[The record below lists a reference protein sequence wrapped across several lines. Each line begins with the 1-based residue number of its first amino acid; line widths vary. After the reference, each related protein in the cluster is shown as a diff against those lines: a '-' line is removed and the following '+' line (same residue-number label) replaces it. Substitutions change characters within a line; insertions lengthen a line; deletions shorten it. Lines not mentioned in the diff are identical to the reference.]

1 MKYTFTQAIR
11 MLLSKLPPSRLWQLA
26 LLAILML
33 FGGLSEVVTLGLV
46 VPFLA
51 FLLDPLQALQL
62 PYVAEI
68 GSIFDLSDPNDLR
81 WYFTLL
87 FAATAVGS
95 SVLRLFIIWV
105 TIRIVFKIGHE
116 IGVEVYRRVIY
127 QPYLVH
133 ISTNSS
139 EIISAIE
146 KVNPIFHILIGV
158 MNAISALLISISIVV
173 TLIII
178 SPQFTVIAIFAMG
191 GSYAL
196 IMFIMRNRLQ
206 KNSEIISENMIERIK
221 ITQEGLGSIRDIL
234 LDHGQLNF
242 TNRFMKLDQKLRR
255 AQGINYI
262 IGPSPRF
269 IVEGLGILLIAGFA
283 YSSVMSSSDGFSAV
297 IPALGAMALGAQRL
311 LPNLQLIYIGIT
323 NVKGG
328 MQSLFDVIEMLDKPI
343 DEQDLSNLI
352 PLKFEKQIQ
361 FENVDFQFQENSP
374 VVLRELKF
382 SISKGE
388 SIGFLGPTG
397 SGKSTTLDLLMGLLT
412 PTNGKISVD
421 NIPLVGK
428 ALLQWQK
435 NITHVPQDLYL
446 MDASFAENIA
456 FCEAPESIN
465 LERVKEA
472 AKLAHIHDFINNKP
486 ESYQSLLGE
495 RGVQLSGGQRQRI
508 GIARALYRKA
518 SVLVL
523 DEATSALDADTEE
536 AVMSSIRKIDRS
548 ITIIMIAHRVSTLQH
563 CDYVFQLENGKI
575 TEKIKAASIE

>member
-1 MKYTFTQAIR
+1 MKYKSTQAIK
-11 MLLSKLPPSRLWQLA
+11 MLLSKLPPSRLGQLA

-33 FGGLSEVVTLGLV
+33 FGGFSEVVTLGLV

-51 FLLDPLQALQL
+51 FLMDPLQALEL
-62 PYVAEI
+62 PYVVKI
-68 GSIFDLSDPNDLR
+68 GSLFDLSDPNDLR
-81 WYFTLL
+81 WQFTLL
-87 FAATAVGS
+87 FSAAAVVS
-95 SVLRLFIIWV
+95 SVLRLFIIWA
-105 TIRIVFKIGHE
+105 TIRIVFNIGHE

-133 ISTNSS
+133 VSTNSS

-146 KVNPIFHILIGV
+146 KVNPIFHILIGLL
-158 MNAISALLISISIVV
+158 NAISAILISISIVV

-178 SPQFTVIAIFAMG
+178 NPEFTVLAIIAMG

-196 IMFIMRNRLQ
+196 IMRIMRNRLEN
-206 KNSEIISENMIERIK
+206 NSEIISKNMIERIK

-242 TNRFMKLDQKLRR
+242 SNRFMELDWKLRR
-255 AQGINYI
+255 AQGINYM

-269 IVEGLGILLIAGFA
+269 IVEGLGILLIAVFA
-283 YSSVMSSSDGFSAV
+283 YISVISSNGLTAV
-297 IPALGAMALGAQRL
+297 IPAIGAMALGAQRL
-311 LPNLQLIYIGIT
+311 LPNVQLIYIGIT
-323 NVKGG
+323 NIRGG
-328 MQSLFDVIEMLDKPI
+328 MQSLFDVIEMLDQPI
-343 DEQDLSNLI
+343 NEQDLSNLT

-374 VVLRELKF
+374 IVLKELNF
-382 SISKGE
+382 SIAKGE

-412 PTNGKISVD
+412 PSNGKISVD
-421 NIPLVGK
+421 NIPLVGE

-456 FCEAPESIN
+456 FCEASGDID
-465 LERVKEA
+465 LQRVKEA
-472 AKLAHIHDFINNKP
+472 AKLAHIHDFIAYKP
-486 ESYQSLLGE
+486 ESYQSLVGE

-508 GIARALYRKA
+508 GIARALYRRA

-523 DEATSALDADTEE
+523 DEATSALDTDTEE
-536 AVMSSIRKIDRS
+536 AVMSSIRNIDSS

-563 CDYVFQLENGKI
+563 CDYVFRLENGEI
-575 TEKIKAASIE
+575 TEQIKAASIE

>member
-1 MKYTFTQAIR
+1 
-11 MLLSKLPPSRLWQLA
+11 MLLSKLPPSRLGQLA

-33 FGGLSEVVTLGLV
+33 FGGFSEVVTLGLV

-51 FLLDPLQALQL
+51 FLMDPLQALEL
-62 PYVAEI
+62 PYVVKI
-68 GSIFDLSDPNDLR
+68 GSLFDLSDPNDLR
-81 WYFTLL
+81 WQFTLL
-87 FAATAVGS
+87 FSAAAVVS
-95 SVLRLFIIWV
+95 SVLRLFIIWA
-105 TIRIVFKIGHE
+105 TIRIVFNIGHE

-133 ISTNSS
+133 VSTNSS

-146 KVNPIFHILIGV
+146 KVNPIFHILIGLL
-158 MNAISALLISISIVV
+158 NAISAILISISIVV

-178 SPQFTVIAIFAMG
+178 NPEFTVLAIIAMG

-196 IMFIMRNRLQ
+196 IMRIMRNRLEN
-206 KNSEIISENMIERIK
+206 NSEIISKNMIERIK

-242 TNRFMKLDQKLRR
+242 SNRFMELDWKLRR
-255 AQGINYI
+255 AQGINYM

-269 IVEGLGILLIAGFA
+269 IVEGLGILLIAVFA
-283 YSSVMSSSDGFSAV
+283 YISVISSNGLTAV
-297 IPALGAMALGAQRL
+297 IPAIGAMALGAQRL
-311 LPNLQLIYIGIT
+311 LPNVQLIYIGIT
-323 NVKGG
+323 NIRGG
-328 MQSLFDVIEMLDKPI
+328 MQSLFDVIEMLDQPI
-343 DEQDLSNLI
+343 NEQDLSNLT

-374 VVLRELKF
+374 IVLKELNF
-382 SISKGE
+382 SIAKGE

-412 PTNGKISVD
+412 PSNGKISVD
-421 NIPLVGK
+421 NIPLVGE

-456 FCEAPESIN
+456 FCEASGDID
-465 LERVKEA
+465 LQRVKEA
-472 AKLAHIHDFINNKP
+472 AKLAHIHDFIAYKP
-486 ESYQSLLGE
+486 ESYQSLVGE

-508 GIARALYRKA
+508 GIARALYRRA

-523 DEATSALDADTEE
+523 DEATSALDTDTEE
-536 AVMSSIRKIDRS
+536 AVMSSIRNIDSS

-563 CDYVFQLENGKI
+563 CDYVFRLENGEI
-575 TEKIKAASIE
+575 TEQIKAASIE